1 MRTRFGCLL
10 SVCLCVSLSAAQ
22 PSSPTRVA
30 VAKVT
35 SPPASFVA
43 RQAEGKPFEVLR
55 TGADIH
61 SGDTLVAL
69 PGASLVSNDGG
80 VAVKSFA
87 DYDSRSPLPI
97 LETALVLA
105 VAEKGENL
113 SFLLDRGRVDV
124 TNQKAS
130 GEAVVSVRFA
140 DQKWTIK
147 LAEPGARVAL
157 EYCGR
162 WPAGT
167 RFKLADPK
175 GQMKGPVPV
184 SSLVLLVLSGTV
196 QVSSRDS
203 TLALTA
209 PPGPAMLEWDSIAG
223 GLVRPQKV
231 TAIPEWADSTA
242 APSSAAKRVAAAIEK
257 FRAARAEDPSAAL
270 KEFLSSRDPVEQ
282 RVAMVTLGAQDDLA
296 ALGESLGAAKRL
308 EEWDFGITVLRH
320 WLGRCP
326 GQEQKFYQRLTSVR
340 GYSPA
345 QAEIVVQLLFG
356 FSPAEV
362 RAPETYQ
369 VLIDYLAHEKPAVRN
384 LAAWHLVRLVPQ
396 GREIPFKPS
405 GTVLEAAKT
414 QEAWKKLIPMGELP
428 PRPPKK

>member
-1 MRTRFGCLL
+1 
-10 SVCLCVSLSAAQ
+10 
-22 PSSPTRVA
+22 VA